1 MIPDDPSKREE
12 KDRNDVSL
20 ERPVQSPYHSG
31 DVAMSKNAQRNQEAY
46 RRGASFVDPA
56 TSTFNSTAQQGSAGK
71 YSIRGPG
78 GHLTDKIPVFG
89 KNGIVGYRT
98 KGLMRDEVA
107 KQGMFTNPIV
117 RGNQAE
123 DERLKRKYGLEGTE
137 FGNKYR
143 PQYVA

>member
-1 MIPDDPSKREE
+1 MVK
-12 KDRNDVSL
+12 DVSL
-20 ERPVQSPYHSG
+20 ERPVQSPYHAG
-31 DVAMSKNAQRNQEAY
+31 DVAIPKYVQDNPALKKSYNL
-46 RRGASFVDPA
+46 GASFRVPGQGQ
-56 TSTFNSTAQQGSAGK
+56 FESTAQQGSAGK

-89 KNGIVGYRT
+89 KNGVVGYRT

-123 DERLKRKYGLEGTE
+123 DERLKRKYGL
-137 FGNKYR
+137 
-143 PQYVA
+143 V